1 MSYSPVKSPCRP
13 LRPNQLGGGGT
24 CAAPEQASRN
34 AIPDGNVV
42 KFQKSGKP
50 QAPPSAAATSDGP
63 MPRKPIRV
71 LISAVLVALT
81 AAYRFLTRCPQDCSC
96 GTHFVPTSRP
106 MPLFARA
113 PLGSGVARTPTC
125 PTLRPH
131 CSCFYVNAAWVEG
144 ASKNTVH

>member
-1 MSYSPVKSPCRP
+1 MLGFKGQYVCPIRLLSHRVVHCDPIT
-13 LRPNQLGGGGT
+13 LGGGGT

-81 AAYRFLTRCPQDCSC
+81 AAYRFLTLAPRCSQDCSC

-106 MPLFARA
+106 VPRFARP
-113 PLGSGVARTPTC
+113 PLGSGVTRTPTC
-125 PTLRPH
+125 LTLRPH
-131 CSCFYVNAAWVEG
+131 CSCFYA
-144 ASKNTVH
+144 